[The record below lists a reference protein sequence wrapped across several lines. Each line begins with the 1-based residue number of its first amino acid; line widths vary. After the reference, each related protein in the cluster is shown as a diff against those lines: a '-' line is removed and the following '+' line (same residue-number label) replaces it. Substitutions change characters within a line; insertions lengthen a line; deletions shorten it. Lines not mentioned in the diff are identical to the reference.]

1 MINAPIGMIEI
12 QIIREQNTPTL
23 GRIQLAKVYAPNGM
37 LARTYCY
44 NNAGV
49 LEGHKSYH
57 YDTNKKTIVK
67 CSVGSPKN
75 PNVVAMLAPTYL
87 LKVASL
93 ANFRLPLPASLT

>member
-12 QIIREQNTPTL
+12 QFKREVNTPTL
-23 GRIQLAKVYAPNGM
+23 GRIQLAQVYAPNGM

-49 LEGHKSYH
+49 LEGHVSYH
-57 YDTNKKTIVK
+57 YATNKNTLIH

-75 PNVVAMLAPTYL
+75 PESVKMPAPAYLTKIAALAEFHLP
-87 LKVASL
+87 VPVSL
-93 ANFRLPLPASLT
+93 A